1 MNRFELLRSAGL
13 VVGLTVLAGCPAP
26 PTVDSTTPPPIT
38 TAAPARQGPD
48 RNGLPKP
55 AAADDWALPTVA
67 TWTMENGIRVW
78 HLEQRSTPLVSLGII
93 FPNGSASDPPGKAG
107 LTGLTAD
114 MLDEGAGDR
123 SALELGEDLQRL
135 ATDYHASPDVDG
147 VSAKLDMLADK
158 VGPSLAILS
167 DILRKPRLSAEEL
180 QRRKSLWVAQ
190 AISRE
195 SNPGAVQALI
205 ERRVLYGDGYTGSSS
220 YGTKT
225 SLKRITLG
233 DVKRQYA
240 AVFQPEGATVIVV
253 GAIDAPTLK
262 KHLDAS
268 LGDWKGKPTAKP
280 AKVAKAPLPTKAVYL
295 ADFPGSTQSAVSV
308 VRRAEGVEA
317 ADYFASRVFNWALGG
332 AFSSRLNLN
341 LREDKGYTYGAR
353 SGFERHLHAGM
364 FALSSKVKSETT
376 RPSIDEMRAEIE
388 KIGGAQPLSET
399 EHAEAIN
406 GLMLGFPGRFERLS
420 STAGQLA
427 YQAQVG
433 RDANWLGAWPKKLRE
448 VTLEQARQ
456 SAKAHANLD
465 DYVIVVAGDAQKLA
479 ATLEGLGP
487 IYRCDAEG
495 NCKK

>member
-1 MNRFELLRSAGL
+1 MFPRSTPLFALGL
-13 VVGLTVLAGCPAP
+13 AAIAGCPAP
-26 PTVDSTTPPPIT
+26 AAVDTTTPPPIATEAPT
-38 TAAPARQGPD
+38 TPGPD
-48 RNGLPKP
+48 RSGLPDP
-55 AAADDWALPTVA
+55 AAADDWSLPTVA
-67 TWTMENGIRVW
+67 TWKMSNGIEVW
-78 HLEQRSTPLVSLGII
+78 HLEQHSTPLVSLRMV
-93 FPNGSASDPPGKAG
+93 FPRGSASDPPGKAG

-114 MLDEGAGDR
+114 MLDEGAGAR
-123 SALELGEDLQRL
+123 SALEVGEALQRL
-135 ATDYHASPDVDG
+135 ATDYTASPDVDG
-147 VSAKLDMLADK
+147 VMAQLDMLADK

-180 QRRKSLWVAQ
+180 QRRQSLWVAQ

-195 SNPGAVQALI
+195 SNPSAVQAYI
-205 ERRVLYGDGYTGSSS
+205 ERSVLYGNGYSGWSS

-225 SLKRITLG
+225 SLKKITLG

-253 GAIDAPTLK
+253 GAIDASTLK
-262 KHLDAS
+262 KHLEES

-280 AKVAKAPLPTKAVYL
+280 AEVAEAPLPTKAVYL

-308 VRRAEGVEA
+308 VKRADGVEA
-317 ADYFASRVFNWALGG
+317 ADYFSSRVFNWALGG

-353 SGFERHLHAGM
+353 SGFERHLKAGM
-364 FALSSKVKSETT
+364 FSLSSQVKSETT
-376 RPSIDEMRAEIE
+376 RPSIDEMLAEIE
-388 KIGGAQPLSET
+388 KIGGSQPLSET
-399 EHAEAIN
+399 EHDEAIN

-433 RDANWLGAWPKKLRE
+433 RDANWLGAWPQKLRD
-448 VTLEQARQ
+448 VSLDAARQ
-456 SAKAHANLD
+456 SAKSHANLD
-465 DYVIVVAGDAQKLA
+465 DYVIVVAGDAAKLES
-479 ATLEGLGP
+479 TLDGLGP

-495 NCKK
+495 RCKK

>member
-1 MNRFELLRSAGL
+1 MLRRTRTTLLLVAGL
-13 VVGLTVLAGCPAP
+13 AAVGCPAP
-26 PTVDSTTPPPIT
+26 PAADSTTPPPPIGT
-38 TAAPARQGPD
+38 TEPEAPRPD
-48 RNGLPKP
+48 RGKLPTP
-55 AAADDWALPTVA
+55 AEAADWSLPTVA
-67 TWTMENGIRVW
+67 TWKMGNGMEIW
-78 HLEQRSTPLVSLGII
+78 HLEQRSTPLVSLRMV
-93 FPNGSASDPPGKAG
+93 FPRGSASDPPGKAG

-123 SALELGEDLQRL
+123 SALEIGEALQRL
-135 ATDYHASPDVDG
+135 ATDYSASPDVDG
-147 VSAKLDMLADK
+147 VMATMDMLADE
-158 VGPSLAILS
+158 VGPSLSILS

-180 QRRKSLWVAQ
+180 QRRQSLWIAQ

-205 ERRVLYGDGYTGSSS
+205 ERRVLYGDGYSGWSS

-225 SLKRITLG
+225 SLKGIRLG

-240 AVFQPEGATVIVV
+240 AVFQPEGVKVVVV

-262 KHLDAS
+262 KHLEAS
-268 LGDWKGKPTAKP
+268 FGDWKGKPTAKP
-280 AKVAKAPLPTKAVYL
+280 AEVVEAPLPTKAVYL

-308 VRRAEGVEA
+308 VRRADGVDA
-317 ADYFASRVFNWALGG
+317 SDYFSSRVFNWALGG

-353 SGFERHLHAGM
+353 SGFERHLKAGM
-364 FALSSKVKSETT
+364 FGLSSKVKSETT
-376 RPSIDEMRAEIE
+376 RPSIDEMLAEIE
-388 KIGGAQPLSET
+388 RIGGAQPLSET
-399 EHAEAIN
+399 EHTEAID

-433 RDANWLGAWPKKLRE
+433 RDANWLGAWPDKLRN

-456 SAKAHANLD
+456 SAKAYADLD
-465 DYVIVVAGDAQKLA
+465 DYVIVVAGDAKKLES
-479 ATLEGLGP
+479 TLDGLGP

-495 NCKK
+495 RCKK